1 MMVGIHAEMKPR
13 KVWIVAVLLAVALTS
28 CIGPGPSSVRF
39 GYRLDGRGNVVI
51 AYPLCPAGEVSGA
64 EITVRVQRGEVS
76 SFKRLWKARG
86 AVSDEVKRGVFTVG
100 TPDSFRQ
107 ESKPLAGELPKGF
120 FVEVEELSR
129 GGGSNDGRDDW
140 IDLSVQPSRPLK
152 AGEYLTSD
160 GEIVS
165 WQWVNN
171 QLGCGKKT

>member
-1 MMVGIHAEMKPR
+1 M
-13 KVWIVAVLLAVALTS
+13 WISTVLLSASLAACV
-28 CIGPGPSSVRF
+28 GPGPSSVLF
-39 GYRLDGRGNVVI
+39 AYRVDDRGNVVI
-51 AYPLCPAGEVSGA
+51 AYPLCPADEVSGA
-64 EITVRVQRGEVS
+64 EITVRVQRGEAS
-76 SFKRLWKARG
+76 SFKRLWKAEG

-165 WQWVNN
+165 RQWVNN